1 MQKLGKVHF
10 LNTRE
15 TYDIVWVENGLE
27 LERIDVIPDL
37 NDYNFIDTSN
47 CTAAYYRKNRERYYG
62 DSELIK
68 RIRKIKNVVLTF
80 KAHQEQSIEVKEG
93 IIYITQTKIDNRIGM
108 KYILKTKNGLIYYEY
123 YETPDGFLEIYDVS
137 KDKGMDI
144 APINLSMYTTYSV
157 VDTIIKNEEQ
167 EAEYYSLEYLKS
179 LYPLDHIEENDFVV
193 ITSLE
198 EAESRLE
205 KFKTALTKVKSVDLE
220 TTGTE
225 IGMYGQDIITGIV
238 LSYEE
243 TESTYYPFRQE
254 KCEYNLPLNFLAK
267 ILDAINNQPK
277 DVLIVAHNGKF
288 EIQGIWKEASY
299 YLKYSSYAEKF
310 EKDYLKNAIKNT
322 YLRIDRDSFILST
335 LVDPRMQK
343 GLHSLK
349 SLVYRVT
356 GLFYLELDKI
366 FKNPKNIRFN
376 VLPPDIIRYYAC
388 PDTANTIK
396 VYKYLMSKLPP
407 DEEPLFVLE
416 SKLIYVK
423 AQNEFYGM
431 RTNRKLLVESIENEE
446 FKVKTLGNMFKQI
459 HHTNKNIN
467 SPEVRRDI
475 FYNKLRCPVEVRT
488 NTGQPSTS
496 AIALQ
501 RIVDVG
507 TLREYDKSKMP
518 PPIMDLQ
525 GNIVVESKEL
535 ASNKYPSLVILNKYT
550 KAMKE
555 LGAFRRIERKSLKD
569 RVMFNINQT
578 GAGSG
583 RQTSDAHQY
592 SDGMKK
598 LIIPDSDQHFLWSAD
613 FKQIELRIL
622 AYLSQQLDLIELE
635 SDMDV
640 DVHRAI
646 LSIITGK
653 PMWAISAKERKEGKS
668 VNFGV
673 VYMMSEFGL
682 AKKEAGPAYTKDD
695 LIKALNSINGFY
707 NGLPQVKAFV
717 EGNKKFVKEHGYIM
731 TRMKRRRYFPEILNP
746 TISSS
751 KEASIV
757 RAANNTP
764 VQGFGADFMKLVEVN
779 LNEYI
784 KMKGWDEVVDCDGV
798 MLPKVRLMLSI
809 HDEVLVSTYKTIP
822 IEEII
827 IMFKKCME
835 IKIKGAPPFFS
846 APAMIQNWY
855 DGKNDAYE
863 IDLRFRDE
871 IIEAWEKNK
880 TTLLHPDTYLEDLN
894 NFRARRL
901 NNYMDNL
908 IKEYKTI
915 EEVALHVQHPEL
927 THTLISVYL
936 NKEASKY
943 SHMEAIMEA
952 TKRYMDKREIE
963 ANAFNELLKGKS
975 EEEFQDNIE
984 TYDELTKYM
993 SFDENG
999 ELIIE
1004 NENEFDYE
1012 EDNVTFNQDYKQND
1026 FMNIHKSY
1034 VVYSLNDVIVDLS
1047 DFGIDGIAEEINQ
1060 EIAKKSNAKE
1070 FYHVIYLIKGKLLRT
1085 KLKVGYIPDDL
1096 NEIIRRY
1103 VS

>member
-1 MQKLGKVHF
+1 M
-10 LNTRE
+10 
-15 TYDIVWVENGLE
+15 ENGLD
-27 LERIDVIPDL
+27 LERIDVL
-37 NDYNFIDTSN
+37 SNLSDYNLIDTSN
-47 CTAAYYRKNRERYYG
+47 CVAAYYRKNKERYYG

-68 RIRKIKNVVLTF
+68 RIRKIKNTVLILNVY
-80 KAHQEQSIEVKEG
+80 QEQKVEVKEG
-93 IIYITQTKIDNRIGM
+93 NVYITQIKIDSNLGM
-108 KYILKTKNGLIYYEY
+108 KYILKTENGLIYYEY
-123 YETPDGFLEIYDVS
+123 YETPEGILEIDDIS
-137 KDKGMDI
+137 KDRGMDI
-144 APINLSMYTTYSV
+144 PPINLSMYSTYNV
-157 VDTIIKNEEQ
+157 IDDIVQNNIQ
-167 EAEYYSLEYLKS
+167 EAEYYSLDYLKS
-179 LYPLDHIEENDFVV
+179 IYPLDHIENNDFEV

-198 EAESRLE
+198 QAEERLE
-205 KFKTALTKVKSVDLE
+205 RFRVATTKIKAIDLE

-225 IGMYGQDIITGIV
+225 IGMYGQDIITGVV
-238 LSYEE
+238 LSYSEV
-243 TESTYYPFRQE
+243 ESTYYPFRQE
-254 KCEYNLPLNFLAK
+254 KCEYNLPLSFLAE
-267 ILDAINNQPK
+267 ILKTVNEQPE

-299 YLKYSSYAEKF
+299 YLKYSPYAEKF
-310 EKDYLKNAIKNT
+310 DKNYMSNSIQNT

-349 SLVYRVT
+349 SLVYRAT
-356 GLFYLELDKI
+356 GLFFLELDKI

-376 VLPPDIIRYYAC
+376 VLPPEIIRYYAC

-396 VYKYLMSKLPP
+396 IYKYLMSKLPP
-407 DEEPLFVLE
+407 DEELLFVLE

-431 RTNRKLLVESIENEE
+431 RTDRKLLIESIENEE
-446 FKVKTLGNMFKQI
+446 FKVKTLGDMFKQI
-459 HHTNKNIN
+459 HHINKNIN

-507 TLREYDKSKMP
+507 TLKEYDKSKMP
-518 PPIMDLQ
+518 PPIIDLK
-525 GNIVVESKEL
+525 GNIIVKSKDL
-535 ASNKYPSLVILNKYT
+535 ASNKYPSLVILNKYA

-569 RVMFNINQT
+569 RVMFQINQT

-598 LIIPDSDQHFLWSAD
+598 LIIPDSEQHFLWSAD

-635 SDMDV
+635 ADMDV

-695 LIKALNSINGFY
+695 LLKALNSINSFY

-717 EGNKKFVKEHGYIM
+717 EENKKFVKEHGYIM
-731 TRMKRRRYFPEILNP
+731 TRMKRRRYFPEILDP
-746 TISSS
+746 AISST
-751 KEASIV
+751 KESSIV

-784 KMKGWDEVVDCDGV
+784 KMKGWDEIVECDDM

-809 HDEVLVSTYKTIP
+809 HDEVLVSTHKSIP

-827 IMFKKCME
+827 IMFKECME

-846 APAMIQNWY
+846 APAMITNWY

-871 IIEAWEKNK
+871 IIKAWEKNK
-880 TTLLHPDTYLEDLN
+880 TSLLHPETYLEDLN

-901 NNYMDNL
+901 NNYMDDL
-908 IKEYKTI
+908 IREYKTV
-915 EEVALHVQHPEL
+915 EEVACHVQHPEL

-936 NKEASKY
+936 NKEAEEY
-943 SHMEAIMEA
+943 SHIEAIYEA
-952 TKRYMDKREIE
+952 TKRYMDKRAIDI
-963 ANAFNELLKGKS
+963 NVFHELLEDKTK
-975 EEEFQDNIE
+975 EEYQDSIQ

-999 ELIIE
+999 ELIVE
-1004 NENEFDYE
+1004 EEDEFDNG
-1012 EDNVTFNQDYKQND
+1012 EDDDISFIQDYKQKD
-1026 FMNIHKSY
+1026 FRQIQKSY
-1034 VVYSLNDVIVDLS
+1034 VVYSLNDVIIDLS
-1047 DFGIDGIAEEINQ
+1047 DFGIDGIAEEINK
-1060 EIAKKSNAKE
+1060 EIAKRSDVNE
-1070 FYHVIYLIKGKLLRT
+1070 FYNVVYLVKGKLLRT
-1085 KLKVGYIPDDL
+1085 KLKIGYIPDNL
-1096 NEIIRRY
+1096 NEIIKRY